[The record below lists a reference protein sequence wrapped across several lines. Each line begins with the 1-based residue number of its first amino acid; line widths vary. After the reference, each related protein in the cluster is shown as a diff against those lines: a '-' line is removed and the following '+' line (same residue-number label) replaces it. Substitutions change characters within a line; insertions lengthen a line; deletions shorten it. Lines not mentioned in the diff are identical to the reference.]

1 MNISSHDDW
10 INSSWFRIGD
20 NSLQF
25 YFDFAIIV
33 YARVFVCLFLCLCI
47 LL

>member
-33 YARVFVCLFLCLCI
+33 YARVFVSLFMYPIVVL
-47 LL
+47 